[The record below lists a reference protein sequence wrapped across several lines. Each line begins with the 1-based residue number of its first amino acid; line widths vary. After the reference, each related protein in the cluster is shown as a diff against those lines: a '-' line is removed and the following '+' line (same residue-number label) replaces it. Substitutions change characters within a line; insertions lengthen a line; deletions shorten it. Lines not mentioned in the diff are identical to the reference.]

1 MRRQPAERLSPWS
14 ILGAVLAIVG
24 IARLAAVVLHEP
36 MLAFANQYD
45 MVRTSA
51 CVGLYP
57 DLPGEQRFAASPAAP
72 LERYRL
78 GSPVPEACYPGTES
92 AIAAIVTAKH
102 RLLGDPAASF
112 PALREVGILKLAIAI
127 LSIGALAMAL
137 RASPVASLVHGAT
150 VLVVMSDPA
159 VSLWFQTLY
168 AEFPVI
174 FGLYLAVGALV
185 AAALRAS
192 LSPGLAALAGAGIV
206 LVAFAKEQFYLLPIA
221 LVAVSAPLF
230 WSASRLRTLA
240 LVAVAALAVPW
251 HATIS
256 RPESI
261 APANRANAYL
271 GLVLPA
277 SADLGA
283 TLSRLGLPERCA
295 AMSGATWYL
304 PRGEDLKLACPEA
317 LRLPS
322 TAFLRLMPSEPGTLA
337 RAAARVLPATQ
348 EPLPAYLGMVAGA
361 RWAPVGTQSPWLDSL
376 LSPAA
381 MALPVAWY
389 LGMGILAFLLAVPAL
404 VAWIGA
410 LATRDGTGAGAFAAY
425 VLMLSLTAA
434 YSLGTTAFGD
444 GLSESA
450 RHNLP
455 GFLAMA
461 ALAVAIA
468 FAPWGIR
475 RLDPAVRTAVA
486 IALVLALAGSAA
498 ATAWVLRQPIAI
510 GVVDTPYTKEVPR
523 EGFVLRGWALDPLGV
538 KAVRIRVGDRGATIG
553 RGAFLPSAD
562 LARLFGGYP
571 GATAGRFELAVPGA
585 WLQQPELRLE
595 VKVVSEAGV
604 ETEIDRRRIRP
615 TP

>member
-1 MRRQPAERLSPWS
+1 MAERLSPWPV
-14 ILGAVLAIVG
+14 LGAVLAIAG
-24 IARLAAVVLHEP
+24 IVRLAAVVLHEP

-45 MVRTSA
+45 MIRTGA

-57 DLPGEQRFAASPAAP
+57 DVPGDERFSASPAAP

-78 GSPVPEACYPGTES
+78 GSPVAEACYPGTEA
-92 AIAAIVTAKH
+92 AIAAIVVAKH
-102 RLLGDPAASF
+102 RLLGDPAAPF
-112 PALREVGILKLAIAI
+112 PALREIGIVKLAIAI
-127 LSIGALAMAL
+127 LAIVALAVAL
-137 RASPVASLVHGAT
+137 RASPVASFVHGAT
-150 VLVVMSDPA
+150 VLLVLSDPV

-174 FGLYLAVGALV
+174 LGLYLAVGGLIAGI
-185 AAALRAS
+185 LRSS
-192 LSPGLAALAGAGIV
+192 LSPGLAALAGAGIAM
-206 LVAFAKEQFYLLPIA
+206 VAFAKEQFFLLPLV
-221 LVAVSAPLF
+221 LVAVAAPLL

-240 LVAVAALAVPW
+240 LVAVAVLAVPW

-304 PRGEDLKLACPEA
+304 PRGEDLKVACPEA
-317 LRLPS
+317 LKLPS
-322 TAFLRLMPSEPGTLA
+322 TAFLRLAPSEPLTLA

-348 EPLPAYLGMVAGA
+348 DPLPAYLGTVAGA

-381 MALPVAWY
+381 LALPVAGY
-389 LGMGILAFLLAVPAL
+389 VGLVLFAFLLAVPAL
-404 VAWIGA
+404 VAWIGS
-410 LATRDGTGAGAFAAY
+410 LAARGGTGAGAFAAY
-425 VLMLSLTAA
+425 VLMLSLTGA

-461 ALAVAIA
+461 ALALAA
-468 FAPWGIR
+468 PFALGGIL
-475 RLDPAVRTAVA
+475 RLAPAVRAATG
-486 IALVLALAGSAA
+486 IALVAALAACA
-498 ATAWVLRQPIAI
+498 VAMAWVLRQPIAI
-510 GVVDTPYTKEVPR
+510 GVVDTPNAKEVPR

-538 KAVRIRVGDRGATIG
+538 KSVRIRVGDRSATID
-553 RGAFLPSAD
+553 RGAYLPSAD

-571 GATAGRFELAVPGA
+571 GAMAARFELAVPDA
-585 WLQQPELRLE
+585 WLQQPALRLE
-595 VKVVSEAGV
+595 VTVVNEAGV
-604 ETEIDRRRIRP
+604 RTEIDRREVRP
-615 TP
+615 VP